1 MTGALGTAARVNPRP
16 SMGGPRLSFPL
27 PPTPMSQP
35 RIWFNGELVAYED
48 ATIHVL
54 SHVVHY
60 GSSVFEGIRAYDTER
75 GPAIFRLEEHMSRL
89 VDSAKIH
96 RMDLGYS
103 VDELC
108 EAVVSTVADSGLDAC
123 YIRPVSFRGHGKMG
137 VNPLN
142 NPVHTVVAVW
152 EWGQY
157 LGAEAVEQGVDVQVS
172 SWNRPAPNTLP
183 SMAKAGGNYIGGSL
197 IKMEAVKNGFA
208 EGIALSVDGY
218 LSEGSG
224 ENLFLIRDGEI
235 YTPPT
240 TMSIL
245 PGITRGSIIE
255 IARERGYTI
264 HEKTLPREALY
275 LADEIFFTGTAAE
288 VTPVRSVDHY
298 QVGEGSRGPITAELQ
313 QAYFE
318 ALRDTANPRGWLT
331 FVDTPAGEAPP
342 APAGATTNG
351 HAVPKTA

>member
-1 MTGALGTAARVNPRP
+1 
-16 SMGGPRLSFPL
+16 
-27 PPTPMSQP
+27 MSQP

-75 GPAIFRLEEHMSRL
+75 GPAIFRLEEHMARL

-108 EAVVSTVADSGLDAC
+108 EAVVETVADSGLESC
-123 YIRPVSFRGHGKMG
+123 YIRPVAFRGHGPMG

-157 LGAEAVEQGVDVQVS
+157 LGAEGLEQGVDVQVS

-183 SMAKAGGNYIGGSL
+183 AMAKAGGNYLGGSL
-197 IKMEAVKNGFA
+197 IKMEAVKNGFV

-224 ENLFLIRDGEI
+224 ENLFLIRDGKI
-235 YTPPT
+235 YTAPT

-245 PGITRGSIIE
+245 PGITRDSVMQ
-255 IARERGYTI
+255 IARERGYSI
-264 HEKTLPREALY
+264 EEKTLPREALY
-275 LADEIFFTGTAAE
+275 LADELFFTGTAAE
-288 VTPVRSVDHY
+288 VTPIRSVDHY
-298 QVGEGSRGPITAELQ
+298 QIGEGRRGPITAELQ

-318 ALRDTANPRGWLT
+318 ALRDTSNPRGWLT
-331 FVDTPAGEAPP
+331 VVDREAAP
-342 APAGATTNG
+342 APSQNG
-351 HAVPKTA
+351 HSVETA

>member
-1 MTGALGTAARVNPRP
+1 
-16 SMGGPRLSFPL
+16 
-27 PPTPMSQP
+27 MSKP
-35 RIWFNGELVAYED
+35 RIWFNGDLVAYED

-60 GSSVFEGIRAYDTER
+60 GSSVFEGIRAYATDR
-75 GPAIFRLEEHMSRL
+75 GPAVFRLREHMGRL

-103 VDELC
+103 VDQLC
-108 EAVVSTVADSGLDAC
+108 DAVVETVAASGLEAC
-123 YIRPVSFRGHGKMG
+123 YVRPVSFRGHGPMG

-183 SMAKAGGNYIGGSL
+183 SMAKAGGNYLGGSL
-197 IKMEAVKNGFA
+197 IKMEAIKNGFA
-208 EGIALSVDGY
+208 EGIALNVDGY

-224 ENLFLIRDGEI
+224 ENLFLVRDGEI

-245 PGITRGSIIE
+245 PGITRDSVIQ
-255 IARERGYTI
+255 IAKARGYTVT
-264 HEKTLPREALY
+264 EKILPREALY

-298 QVGEGSRGPITAELQ
+298 AVGEGRRGPVTEELQ
-313 QAYFE
+313 TAYFQ
-318 ALRDTANPRGWLT
+318 ALRDTANPHGWLT
-331 FVDTPAGEAPP
+331 FVQDEAA
-342 APAGATTNG
+342 APSEPVAEVEA
-351 HAVPKTA
+351 A

>member
-1 MTGALGTAARVNPRP
+1 
-16 SMGGPRLSFPL
+16 
-27 PPTPMSQP
+27 MSKP
-35 RIWFNGELVAYED
+35 RIWFNGDLVDYED

-60 GSSVFEGIRAYDTER
+60 GSSVFEGIRAYATDR
-75 GPAIFRLEEHMSRL
+75 GPAVFRLREHMARL

-103 VDELC
+103 VDALC
-108 EAVVSTVADSGLDAC
+108 DAVVETISASGLEAC
-123 YIRPVSFRGHGKMG
+123 YVRPVSFRGHGPMG

-142 NPVHTVVAVW
+142 NPVHTVIAVW

-157 LGAEAVEQGVDVQVS
+157 LGAEALEQGVDVQVS

-183 SMAKAGGNYIGGSL
+183 SMAKAGGNYLGGSL
-197 IKMEAVKNGFA
+197 IKMEALKNGFA
-208 EGIALSVDGY
+208 EGIALTVDGY

-224 ENLFLIRDGEI
+224 ENLFLVRDGEI

-245 PGITRGSIIE
+245 PGITRDSVIQ
-255 IARERGYTI
+255 IARERGYTVV
-264 HEKTLPREALY
+264 EKTLPREALY
-275 LADEIFFTGTAAE
+275 LADEVFFTGTAAE

-298 QVGEGSRGPITAELQ
+298 QIGEGRRGPVTEELQ
-313 QAYFE
+313 SAYFK
-318 ALRDTANPRGWLT
+318 ALRDTDNPNGWLT
-331 FVDTPAGEAPP
+331 FTQDS
-342 APAGATTNG
+342 APAA
-351 HAVPKTA
+351 PKAEAEAL